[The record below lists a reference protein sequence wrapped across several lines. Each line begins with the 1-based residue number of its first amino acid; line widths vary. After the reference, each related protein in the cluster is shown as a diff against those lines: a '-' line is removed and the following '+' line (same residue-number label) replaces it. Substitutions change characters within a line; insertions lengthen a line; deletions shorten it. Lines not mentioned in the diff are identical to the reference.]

1 MNLLF
6 IYEENVL
13 SKNIYLIDSVFFIM
27 EKAKRIVHILP
38 IGFESDK
45 LIASIRQYPVHGI
58 ILIIVEGDDKRS
70 RVQEAVVKI
79 KEAFKGTEIE
89 ERIVA
94 RENIFQATLDIL
106 DVIEEQVKKE
116 SDIKINIA
124 GGMRN
129 LGISSYIASLVS
141 KVTLYTDIP
150 ESDKEKEYVLKG
162 IIEIPRFPIKE
173 ISQEQ
178 MEILYQLDEET
189 NSLDTLISR
198 LKPKLEKGT
207 QKFDNERSRLSHHI
221 KKLKSD
227 GFVETE
233 KRDKMLSIRRSVLGE
248 IYTKGTTISKLRE
261 KEQVDE

>member
-1 MNLLF
+1 
-6 IYEENVL
+6 
-13 SKNIYLIDSVFFIM
+13 M
-27 EKAKRIVHILP
+27 EKAKETVHILP
-38 IGFESDK
+38 IGYESDK
-45 LIASIRQYPVHGI
+45 LITSIRQYPVHRI
-58 ILIIVEGDDKRS
+58 ILIMVEGDDKRK
-70 RVQEAVVKI
+70 RVQEAVAKV
-79 KEAFKGTEIE
+79 KEAFKGIEIE

-94 RENIFQATLDIL
+94 REDIFQATLDVL
-106 DVIEEQVKKE
+106 DVIEEQAKKG

-150 ESDKEKEYVLKG
+150 ESDNEKEYVLKG
-162 IIEIPRFPIKE
+162 IMEIPIFPIKE

-178 MEILYQLDEET
+178 MEILYQLDEGT

-198 LKPKLEKGT
+198 LKPELEKGT

-221 KKLKSD
+221 KKLKSA

-233 KRDKMLSIRRSVLGE
+233 KKDKMLSIRRSVLGE
-248 IYTKGTTISKLRE
+248 IYTKGTAISRLRE
-261 KEQVDE
+261 GEQLYE